1 MNTDGRIC
9 LPRKQSKGVE
19 LAALDVEHSDI
30 LREVVLFVGKHHALS
45 SAGGYVVVVGGKA
58 LQVRL
63 KGRLADP
70 PVEIHEVRM
79 IFIDEFRTAGE
90 PIVKEGLVGW
100 KPALKVIGVG
110 FFGVVVAGQRHGLC
124 RAVKAGGAPFPNIGV
139 ELHAAVVPPPML
151 GAVRRH
157 AEVQAALA
165 SGGSKLT
172 NRSEERRVGKECRS
186 RW

>member
-124 RAVKAGGAPFPNIGV
+124 RAVKAGGAALPYHPGRNSC
-139 ELHAAVVPPPML
+139 P
-151 GAVRRH
+151 RR
-157 AEVQAALA
+157 
-165 SGGSKLT
+165 ST
-172 NRSEERRVGKECRS
+172 P
-186 RW
+186 